1 MGDSLVEQ
9 QGILKEG
16 KRQTKSGYTQS
27 TIRNQAKGK
36 GGLPSCSPQEGRRVT
51 SLNRTFQDLD
61 GEGKETNFNKKQ
73 REVDFDD
80 LTVKVRSQSR
90 RQP

>member
-1 MGDSLVEQ
+1 M
-9 QGILKEG
+9 
-16 KRQTKSGYTQS
+16 
-27 TIRNQAKGK
+27 
-36 GGLPSCSPQEGRRVT
+36 T
-51 SLNRTFQDLD
+51 SLKRTFQDLD

-73 REVDFDD
+73 RGVDFDD